1 MNFYDANIE
10 KKYTFKSIQSILYI
24 CLNVVTKTPKT
35 INIAQMTISNSTK
48 ERQNETKRNEYNTNE
63 RFEFHR
69 RKRVIKMGN

>member
-48 ERQNETKRNEYNTNE
+48 ERQNETNIIQTSVSNFIEEK
-63 RFEFHR
+63 
-69 RKRVIKMGN
+69 G